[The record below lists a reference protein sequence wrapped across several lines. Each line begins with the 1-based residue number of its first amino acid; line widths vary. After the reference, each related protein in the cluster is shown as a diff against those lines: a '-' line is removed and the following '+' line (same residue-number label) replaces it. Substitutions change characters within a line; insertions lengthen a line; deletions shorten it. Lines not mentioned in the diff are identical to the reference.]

1 MGLNDSEE
9 LNIRMLVVH
18 SYLIVTDGVK
28 VVSVDP
34 QNFSDFRSVTVNVGQ
49 HEAYDYEFAE

>member
-34 QNFSDFRSVTVNVGQ
+34 QNFSDFRSVAVNVGQ